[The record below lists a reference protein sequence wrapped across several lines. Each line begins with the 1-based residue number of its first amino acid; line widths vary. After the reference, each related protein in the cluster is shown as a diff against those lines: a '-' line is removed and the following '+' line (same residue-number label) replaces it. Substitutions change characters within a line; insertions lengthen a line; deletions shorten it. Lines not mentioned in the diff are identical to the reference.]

1 MAVDVERASFVV
13 VSAQDRYGKEFR
25 IKAYD
30 WLARI
35 FQHEIDHLHGVLM
48 TDKAIKVYRLE
59 KNEEGAYEA
68 VPIETAEP
76 VS

>member
-1 MAVDVERASFVV
+1 M
-13 VSAQDRYGKEFR
+13 R

-48 TDKAIKVYRLE
+48 TDNAEAIYGLVETEDGSVAAIPLE
-59 KNEEGAYEA
+59 RTLPNEE
-68 VPIETAEP
+68 PM
-76 VS
+76 